1 MIGHQLGG
9 RYEILT
15 KIGGG
20 GMALVYKAH
29 DILLNRNVAVKILR
43 QQFVHDEEFIRRFRR
58 EAQSAASL
66 SHPNVVSIYDVG
78 QEEDTH
84 YIVMEYIEGHNLNEI
99 IHERAPL
106 QADEA
111 VRIAA
116 QICDALEHAHQN
128 HIIHR
133 DIKPHNI
140 LIGKNGRVKVTDFGI
155 ARAVTSSTITQTGS
169 VVGSVHYFSPEH
181 AKGIST
187 GEKSDLYSLGIV
199 LYQMLT
205 GKLPFFGESPISV
218 ALKHLQEEFE
228 EPRKVNPH
236 IPQSVENVILRAM
249 RKNPNERYQSAREM
263 LHDLDTCLKPSRL
276 GEPKATF
283 TSGSDLDETR
293 VMPAIRGD
301 MLTSVPQY
309 EPQYEL
315 TPVPPVEASPLLERA
330 NKAAAASSQPETEWK
345 DEKGSGK
352 PKGWKRPTTIVAVT
366 LVILGLIIWG
376 FFALLNKLDVPEVDV
391 PFVVGKQ
398 EDVARSMIEEKGL
411 RVKEPVIHEFMG
423 DVPAGEVF
431 AQDKANMR
439 VKKGSWIQLSV
450 SDGAVLE
457 KIADYKGKQL
467 QEAKDDLTSLG
478 VPVKQ
483 ISSEEVFSD
492 QDPGT
497 IISQTPEFG
506 SEFDPKT
513 ATVKFMVSKGRET
526 IPMPNLIGHT
536 VAEAKDIVKSNGLV
550 LQDDD
555 ILEEPSYSQSK
566 GLVIDQDQFKPN
578 DPVPKGSKVTIRVSS
593 GPPKEAKTHT
603 FNVTIS
609 PAEAG
614 KTSEIRIV
622 YSDAT
627 GQDIEWGK
635 RQIQNTQSFPIQ
647 VILAPNTEAR
657 VTVYRD
663 GQFVDTR
670 TITYEELAQGSKS
683 SSLTIPGSGNGNNGN
698 NGNNTD
704 TATSTDP
711 AEKTENPDQ
720 PANADPTDSN
730 DNGGTSDEQH

>member
-15 KIGGG
+15 RIGGG

-29 DILLNRNVAVKILR
+29 DILLNRNVAVKVLR

-111 VRIAA
+111 VRIAV

-263 LHDLDTCLKPSRL
+263 LLDLDTCLKPNRL
-276 GEPKATF
+276 GEQKVTF
-283 TSGSDLDETR
+283 SSDSDLDETR

-301 MLTSVPQY
+301 MRPSG
-309 EPQYEL
+309 PQYEL
-315 TPVPPVEASPLLERA
+315 SPVPPAEAAVPLERA
-330 NKAAAASSQPETEWK
+330 SRTAAASSQPEAEWK
-345 DEKGSGK
+345 DETASGK
-352 PKGWKRPTTIVAVT
+352 PKGWKRPTTIVGVT
-366 LVILGLIIWG
+366 LVVLALIIWG

-391 PFVVGKQ
+391 PYVVGMQ
-398 EDVARSMIEEKGL
+398 EDAARAELEAKGL

-431 AQDKANMR
+431 DQDKSNMK
-439 VKKGSWIQLSV
+439 VKEGSWIQLSV

-457 KIADYKGKQL
+457 KMADYKGKQI
-467 QEAKDDLTSLG
+467 QEAKDDLIALG
-478 VPVKQ
+478 VSEEGGQ
-483 ISSEEVFSD
+483 IVVEEVFSD
-492 QDPGT
+492 QEPGT
-497 IISQTPEFG
+497 IINQTPEFG
-506 SEFDPKT
+506 AEFDPKS
-513 ATVKFMVSKGRET
+513 ATFQFMVSKGRET
-526 IPMPNLIGHT
+526 IPMPNLIGLT
-536 VAEAKDIVKSNGLV
+536 VAEAKDMVKANGLV
-550 LQDDD
+550 LEDED
-555 ILEEPSYSQSK
+555 ILEEPSYTQSK

-578 DPVPKGSKVTIRVSS
+578 DPVPKGSKITIRVSS
-593 GPPKEAKTHT
+593 GPPKDAKNHT

-622 YSDAT
+622 YSDAR
-627 GQDIEWGK
+627 GKDIEWGK
-635 RQIQNTQSFPIQ
+635 RQIQDTQSFPVQ

-670 TITYEELAQGSKS
+670 TITYEELTQGSDS
-683 SSLTIPGSGNGNNGN
+683 SSLTIPGSGGNADTETGA
-698 NGNNTD
+698 GTDTEENTD
-704 TATSTDP
+704 
-711 AEKTENPDQ
+711 NPDQ
-720 PANADPTDSN
+720 PADADPEDGN
-730 DNGGTSDEQH
+730 DNGGNQNEQQ

>member
-15 KIGGG
+15 RVGGG

-29 DILLNRNVAVKILR
+29 DILLNRNVAVKVLR

-111 VRIAA
+111 VRIAV

-263 LHDLDTCLKPSRL
+263 LLDLDTCLKPNRL
-276 GEPKATF
+276 GEQKVTF
-283 TSGSDLDETR
+283 SSDSDLDETR

-301 MLTSVPQY
+301 MRPSGSQY
-309 EPQYEL
+309 EYEL
-315 TPVPPVEASPLLERA
+315 SPVPPADASAPLERA
-330 NKAAAASSQPETEWK
+330 SRAAAASSQPEVEWK
-345 DEKGSGK
+345 EEKANGK
-352 PKGWKRPTTIVAVT
+352 PKGWKRPTTIVGVT
-366 LVILGLIIWG
+366 LVALALIIWG
-376 FFALLNKLDVPEVDV
+376 FLALINKLDVPEVDV
-391 PFVVGKQ
+391 PYVVGKQ
-398 EDVARSMIEEKGL
+398 EDEARAMLEAKGL

-423 DVPAGEVF
+423 DVPAGVVF
-431 AQDKANMR
+431 DQDKSNMK
-439 VKKGSWIQLSV
+439 VKEGSLIQLSV

-457 KIADYKGKQL
+457 KMADYKGKQF
-467 QEAKDDLTSLG
+467 QEAKDDLMALG
-478 VPVKQ
+478 VTEEQ
-483 ISSEEVFSD
+483 IASPEMVFSD
-492 QDPGT
+492 QEPGT
-497 IISQTPEFG
+497 VINQTPEFG
-506 SEFDPKT
+506 TEFDPKS
-513 ATVKFMVSKGRET
+513 ATFTFMVSKGRET
-526 IPMPNLIGHT
+526 IPMPNLIGLT
-536 VAEAKDIVKSNGLV
+536 IAEAKDMVKANGLV
-550 LQDDD
+550 LQNDD
-555 ILEEPSYSQSK
+555 ILEEPSYTQRK

-578 DPVPKGSKVTIRVSS
+578 DPVPKGSKITIRVSS
-593 GPPKEAKTHT
+593 GPPKDAKNHT

-614 KTSEIRIV
+614 KTSEVRIV
-622 YSDAT
+622 YSDAR
-627 GQDIEWGK
+627 GKDMEWGK
-635 RQIQNTQSFPIQ
+635 RQIQDTQSFPVQ

-670 TITYEELAQGSKS
+670 TITYEELAQGSNS
-683 SSLTIPGSGNGNNGN
+683 SSLTIPGSGGG
-698 NGNNTD
+698 NTD
-704 TATSTDP
+704 TNNETDAGTDP
-711 AEKTENPDQ
+711 DKNNENPDQ
-720 PANADPTDSN
+720 PVNADPDAGH
-730 DNGGTSDEQH
+730 DNGGNKDEQQ